1 MTDALGPEL
10 LLELPGWGSRGR
22 ALEEALRSAIRGGR
36 LVAGTRLPSSRDL
49 ASQLGLSRGTVTQAY
64 EQLVAEGWLTARQ
77 GSGTRVAAGTAEAP
91 ARSGRSAGSAESA
104 ASARYDLRPGR
115 PDGSAH
121 ARSPRHDL
129 RPGRPD
135 AYAFPREAW
144 ARAMRHVLREA
155 PTEVFGFGDPR
166 GRIELRTALASYLGR
181 TRGVRVDPA
190 NLIVCSGYTQALGLL
205 AEVFT
210 ELGVRTAGMEDPAI
224 GDHVRLLAGRLRVAA
239 VPVDASG
246 LRVDALRDSGAEVA
260 VCTPAHQFP
269 LGVSM
274 APERRSELL
283 EWADDS
289 LGWIVE
295 DDYDGEFRYDRHPI
309 AALQSRRPS
318 RIVYAGST
326 SKTIGP
332 AVRLGWIACPPLLLE
347 PLTEAKRRA
356 RETRPLEQLALA
368 RMIELGDYDRHLRTM
383 RRGYQR
389 RRDTL
394 VAAVRSGLPDVRVR
408 GIDAGLHA
416 LLELPAAPSERAI
429 VEAARAAS
437 VDVHPLGEY
446 VRGERDRHP
455 PSLVVGYATPPAH
468 SYPAALDALIRGLRR
483 L

>member
-91 ARSGRSAGSAESA
+91 ARSGRSAGSAEAA
-104 ASARYDLRPGR
+104 ASG
-115 PDGSAH
+115 
-121 ARSPRHDL
+121 RHDL

-239 VPVDASG
+239 VPVDAAG

-394 VAAVRSGLPDVRVR
+394 VAAVRSGLPDARVR

-416 LLELPAAPSERAI
+416 LLELPSAPSERAV

-437 VDVHPLGEY
+437 VEVHPLGEY
-446 VRGERDRHP
+446 LRGDRDRHP

>member
-10 LLELPGWGSRGR
+10 LLELPGRGSRGR

-91 ARSGRSAGSAESA
+91 ARSG
-104 ASARYDLRPGR
+104 ARG
-115 PDGSAH
+115 PDGTAEAH
-121 ARSPRHDL
+121 SGAQSPNVPTQARSPRHDL

-166 GRIELRTALASYLGR
+166 GRVELRTALASYLGR

-190 NLIVCSGYTQALGLL
+190 NLVVCSGYTQALGLL

-224 GDHVRLLAGRLRVAA
+224 GDHVRLLAGRLHVAPI
-239 VPVDASG
+239 PVDASG
-246 LRVDALRDSGAEVA
+246 MRVDALRDSGAEVA

-289 LGWIVE
+289 LGWIIE

-416 LLELPAAPSERAI
+416 LLELPSAPSERAI

-446 VRGERDRHP
+446 MRGDRDRHP

-468 SYPAALDALIRGLRR
+468 TYPAALDALIRGLRR

>member
-1 MTDALGPEL
+1 MAETLGPEL
-10 LLELPGWGSRGR
+10 PLDLSGWGSRRR
-22 ALEEALRSAIRGGR
+22 ALEEALRTAIRGGR

-64 EQLVAEGWLTARQ
+64 EQLVAEGWLTALQ
-77 GSGTRVAAGTAEAP
+77 GSGTRVAEGTAESRVAEGTAEAV
-91 ARSGRSAGSAESA
+91 A
-104 ASARYDLRPGR
+104 LR
-115 PDGSAH
+115 A
-121 ARSPRHDL
+121 SPRYDL

-135 AYAFPREAW
+135 AYAFPRQAW

-181 TRGVRVDPA
+181 TRGVRIDPA

-205 AEVFT
+205 AEVFA
-210 ELGVRTAGMEDPAI
+210 ELGVRTAGMEDPATD
-224 GDHVRLLAGRLRVAA
+224 DHVRLLAGRLRVADIPIDCA
-239 VPVDASG
+239 G
-246 LRVDALRDSGAEVA
+246 LRVDALRASGAEVA

-269 LGVSM
+269 LGMSM

-283 EWADDS
+283 AWADDS

-318 RIVYAGST
+318 RIVYVGST

-356 RETRPLEQLALA
+356 RETHPLDQLALT
-368 RMIELGDYDRHLRTM
+368 RMIDMGDYDHHLRTV
-383 RRGYQR
+383 RRGYRR

-394 VAAVRSGLPDVRVR
+394 VAAVRSGLPGARVR

-416 LLELPAAPSERAI
+416 VLELPSGLTEQAAL
-429 VEAARAAS
+429 EALRAAS
-437 VDVHPLGEY
+437 VDAHSLGRY
-446 VRGERDRHP
+446 ARSDRHP

-468 SYPAALDALIRGLRR
+468 AYPAALDALIRGLG
-483 L
+483 

>member
-91 ARSGRSAGSAESA
+91 ARSGTPRARAGRVGVRSESLAEA
-104 ASARYDLRPGR
+104 AAPG
-115 PDGSAH
+115 
-121 ARSPRHDL
+121 RSPRHDL

-205 AEVFT
+205 AEVFA

-239 VPVDASG
+239 IPVDAAG
-246 LRVDALRDSGAEVA
+246 LRVDALRGSGAEVA

-416 LLELPAAPSERAI
+416 LLELPSAPSERAI

-446 VRGERDRHP
+446 MRGDRDRHP

>member
-91 ARSGRSAGSAESA
+91 ARSGRSAGSAEA
-104 ASARYDLRPGR
+104 TASGRY
-115 PDGSAH
+115 
-121 ARSPRHDL
+121 DL

-224 GDHVRLLAGRLRVAA
+224 GDHVRLLAGRLSVAA
-239 VPVDASG
+239 VPVDAAG

-416 LLELPAAPSERAI
+416 LLELPSAPSERAV

-446 VRGERDRHP
+446 MRGDRDRHP